1 MPSSI
6 KTSVK
11 TILEPIFGNFSI
23 VPSCMKMQEYDISEK
38 CSTEPKSENAILKSR
53 DRTELRFAPCKGFGK
68 TVGMARSD
76 CGSKFLEAYSSPW
89 PLVHQR
95 VRRARILA
103 GIMLYLILHRYR
115 DFEFNKD

>member
-53 DRTELRFAPCKGFGK
+53 DRTELRFAPCKGFAE
-68 TVGMARSD
+68 TVKIAWSD
-76 CGSKFLEAYSSPW
+76 CGSKFLEAYRSLW
-89 PLVHQR
+89 PLVS
-95 VRRARILA
+95 L
-103 GIMLYLILHRYR
+103 LPPLLS
-115 DFEFNKD
+115 